1 MLRISA
7 KYADAVN
14 LQFGTPL
21 PEFADWMHEKY
32 EERRELIPD
41 RLAELRRLCKEYGRD
56 YDGIE
61 KTILGIVRIASDAMT
76 VEDVLG
82 ICVELGELGI
92 EQVILNMPNSH
103 EITPIEMIGEGV
115 IPQIRDI

>member
-14 LQFGTPL
+14 LQFGSPL
-21 PEFADWMHEKY
+21 PEFQDWMHEKY
-32 EERRELIPD
+32 EERRTFIPD
-41 RLAELRRLCKEYGRD
+41 TLGKLRHLCEEYGRD
-56 YDGIE
+56 YNSIE
-61 KTILGIVRIASDAMT
+61 KTILGTVRIAPDAMT
-76 VEDVLG
+76 TEDVTG

-103 EITPIEMIGEGV
+103 EITPIETIGREV
-115 IPQIRDI
+115 IPCVKDL

>member
-1 MLRISA
+1 
-7 KYADAVN
+7 VN

-32 EERRELIPD
+32 EERREFIPD
-41 RLAELRRLCKEYGRD
+41 RLGKLRRLCEEYGRE

-61 KTILGIVRIASDAMT
+61 KTILGTVRIAPDAMT
-76 VEDVLG
+76 AEEVLG

-103 EITPIEMIGEGV
+103 EITPIEIIGEEV
-115 IPQIRDI
+115 IPEIRDVRPG

>member
-41 RLAELRRLCKEYGRD
+41 RLGKLRRLCEEYGRD

-61 KTILGIVRIASDAMT
+61 KTFLGTVRIAPDAMT
-76 VEDVLG
+76 AEDVLG

-103 EITPIEMIGEGV
+103 EIAPIEAIGDEI
-115 IPQIRDI
+115 IPKVRDL